1 MRRRYSQH
9 ISARNPLRNTP
20 PLVVSTQPP
29 AILLRIH
36 TRKIREQMLYPLIA
50 QKRQSRWLKIRCIVP
65 APNRLTLRQWIRQRP
80 NHQRRSSKQNPSLH
94 IRQAHKPNPRNIHRY
109 HLGIEPKLLQHIAQ
123 SHLFR
128 SDMSHTLR
136 MRAVSVGAQCQNLA
150 VRRAALRHRSHKT
163 AHPNGFEFRRV
174 NVKRRWIVALGAR

>member
-1 MRRRYSQH
+1 MRHRHTQH
-9 ISARNPLRNTP
+9 ISARYPLRNTP
-20 PLVVSTQPP
+20 PLVVSAQPP
-29 AILLRIH
+29 VILLRIH
-36 TRKIREQMLYPLIA
+36 TREIREQMLYPLIA
-50 QKRQSRWLKIRCIVP
+50 QKRQSLWLKIGRIVST
-65 APNRLTLRQWIRQRP
+65 PNRLTLSQRIWQRP
-80 NHQRRSSKQNPSLH
+80 NHQSRSAQQSPGLY
-94 IRQAHKPNPRNIHRY
+94 IRQAHMPNPRNIHRY

-128 SDMSHTLR
+128 CDMSHTLR

-163 AHPNGFEFRRV
+163 THPNGFEFRRV